1 MHRICA
7 ILSVGLVVVL
17 VPGRAAGVPAAAS
30 GYVAEALANNLGLAG
45 QALDVEQARSR
56 LAEVRGALQPR
67 LDLMARYSRADGG
80 RTIDFPTGDLLNGA
94 YLQGDDTGFP
104 VQDGDDGALRKGRMW
119 AFTDQEQVFYRF
131 TATKEG
137 KYPAEMLQ
145 KFTGNLLLVD
155 GGSEFNEVVRKQ
167 GLQRGGCW
175 SHCRTYF
182 YNARHFHPQE
192 AKIALKSIRD
202 LFLLERELHG
212 GDLEHIRTVRRE
224 TAKPAIDVFFQ
235 WLEALSSVTR
245 PKSAL
250 GEAIRYTL
258 NQREPLCLHL
268 ENPELPMHNNVSE
281 LMLRQTVVGRKNWLF
296 ARSEGGAEAA
306 GHLYTLIGSCKLQ
319 GIDPHAYLVDVLGR
333 IQDHPA
339 NRVAE
344 LTPKAWRRRMENH
357 PGSAA

>member
-1 MHRICA
+1 V
-7 ILSVGLVVVL
+7 S
-17 VPGRAAGVPAAAS
+17 
-30 GYVAEALANNLGLAG
+30 EA
-45 QALDVEQARSR
+45 
-56 LAEVRGALQPR
+56 VRE
-67 LDLMARYSRADGG
+67 
-80 RTIDFPTGDLLNGA
+80 DLLSGP

-104 VQDGDDGALRKGRMW
+104 VQDGEEGALRKGRMW

-137 KYPAEMLQ
+137 KYPAEMLATFQ
-145 KFTGNLLLVD
+145 GKLLLVD

-182 YNARHFHPQE
+182 YNARHFHPDE
-192 AKIALKSIRD
+192 ANLALTTIRD
-202 LFLLERELHG
+202 LFLIERAIHG
-212 GDLEHIRTVRRE
+212 GDLKHIRMTRE
-224 TAKPAIDVFFQ
+224 QQARPLVDGFFR
-235 WLEALSSVTR
+235 WLEELSPVTR

-258 NQREPLCLHL
+258 NQREPLGLHL
-268 ENPELPMHNNVSE
+268 EHPELPMHNNVSE

-296 ARSEGGAEAA
+296 ARSEGGAAAA

-319 GIDPHAYLVDVLGR
+319 GIDPHAYLVDVLSR

-344 LTPKAWRRRMENH
+344 LTPKAWRRQREAH
-357 PGSAA
+357 LVDVG